1 MCLAVPMKVIQ
12 KKGLTATVELD
23 GVRRKIRLD
32 LVEKVQL
39 GDYVIV
45 HAGFAIEKLDRK
57 EAKKTLNLVQQ
68 LVQEMKK

>member
-12 KKGLTATVELD
+12 KKGATATVELD

-32 LVEKVQL
+32 LVEKVQP

-45 HAGFAIEKLDRK
+45 HAGFAIEKLDKK
-57 EAKKTLNLVQQ
+57 EAKKTLNLFQQ
-68 LVQEMKK
+68 IADKMQK

>member
-1 MCLAVPMKVIQ
+1 MKVIQ